1 MNKRTKA
8 LQYTKETAYKV
19 AERDNHEC
27 LFCKMGYHLEGI
39 NKSGLGSIVYDIAH
53 FINRSQGGL
62 GIEEN
67 LVLLCR
73 YHHGH
78 LDNSNKGYRKE
89 MLSIIEDYLKS
100 IYPEWDKE
108 RLVYKKYG
116 DLERH

>member
-27 LFCKMGYHLEGI
+27 IFCKMGYHLQGK
-39 NKSGLGSIVYDIAH
+39 NLSGLGSIVYDIAH
-53 FINRSQGGL
+53 FINKSQGGL

-73 YHHGH
+73 FHHNL
-78 LDNSNKGYRKE
+78 LDNGNKGLRPE
-89 MLSIIEDYLKS
+89 MLSIMEEYLKS
-100 IYPEWDKE
+100 LYIGWNKDK
-108 RLVYKKYG
+108 LVYRKWNNG
-116 DLERH
+116 

>member
-73 YHHGH
+73 YHHTL
-78 LDNSNKGYRKE
+78 LDNGNKGLRPE
-89 MLSIIEDYLKS
+89 MLSIMEEYLKS
-100 IYPEWDKE
+100 LYKDWNKDK
-108 RLVYKKYG
+108 LVYRKWNN
-116 DLERH
+116 D